1 MAQDNQTRLAS
12 GIHKCVQQAVKKYFW
27 YMCDGIQWFSSNGIC
42 VRLPQ
47 VLMFVMPCPTKYSYI
62 PNSKVLI
69 SVTRLRMFRHAIL
82 CFIRCIFMGL
92 IFHLGQIEICLPSSR
107 LPSVLNWM
115 CPSNKIPQPLIHCK
129 LQLKF
134 SKATRIKL
142 MMDRVQCSFFSWLT
156 LAHVFITLSL
166 WIATA
171 TKQQMWPQIYIR

>member
-1 MAQDNQTRLAS
+1 
-12 GIHKCVQQAVKKYFW
+12 
-27 YMCDGIQWFSSNGIC
+27 
-42 VRLPQ
+42 
-47 VLMFVMPCPTKYSYI
+47 MFFMPCPTKYSYI
-62 PNSKVLI
+62 LSLI
-69 SVTRLRMFRHAIL
+69 PCKLKSSDKCYYTSYVPPCHIM
-82 CFIRCIFMGL
+82 FIRCIFMGL

-156 LAHVFITLSL
+156 PAHVFITLSL

-171 TKQQMWPQIYIR
+171 TKQQMWPQIY